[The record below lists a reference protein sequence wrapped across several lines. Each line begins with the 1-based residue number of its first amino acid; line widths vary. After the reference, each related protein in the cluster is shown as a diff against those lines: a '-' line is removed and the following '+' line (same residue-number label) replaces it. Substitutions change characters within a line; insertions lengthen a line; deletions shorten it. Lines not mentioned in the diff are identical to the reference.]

1 MHIPQESVQLLR
13 EAEYKV
19 FFLDLIAGKLIMPY
33 KMEAQKQ
40 TYYIVVN
47 INNI

>member
-1 MHIPQESVQLLR
+1 MGLLR

-19 FFLDLIAGKLIMPY
+19 YFLDLIAGKVIMPY
-33 KMEAQKQ
+33 KMDAQKQ

-47 INNI
+47 TNTI